1 MEEKMEY
8 DVSCPRT
15 RADDAPHLSTEDEDN
30 GVLEAKARSTLFPGR
45 LVVVSVDPVET
56 LRPLFEE
63 DEGLE
68 KTVGEIQGGMKKYL
82 AFIRSVAVE
91 RDQKRSASQEDQQA
105 QELPEEDA
113 DMEQSRLRKKRRLN
127 VHLNLVHN
135 SPPAHSNLDA
145 VDPTMC
151 VPIFYGDENS
161 SNIPSTSTS
170 RRAMRLKGE
179 GSSRPWSL
187 LYAHTIMDAFAV
199 VSDLQ
204 PSPSTDIVT
213 STLAPLALSKKD
225 MKRYDT
231 YQADDRVK
239 ETSRF
244 YSTRGETEEGHADDD
259 AQIIEIKNDNMDER
273 VDYEDYEMEE
283 GLDADSQYRLSTVIS
298 GLSIDEEETGIMMA
312 LGGQDGLQSPS
323 ASSTRFRAKS
333 PLQRRGTGKSSVS
346 TRSPSRKEHQDI
358 KEPVPSPGTGPSAW
372 KGVRSPARSPP
383 PPTSPSPE
391 DDCLSSKKSVDPL
404 HSDKKEKEGYSPK
417 SPTDSDL
424 TSSMMLGGGRD
435 YHQRAMSLSTEAT
448 SVFPEGNDKDM
459 DAESDTSSKESAERE
474 IIAMPLGQFDLGGG
488 LGVNKPLKRQCSI
501 HVRIW
506 TDLSTCTDP
515 EDETHTLTDPRLFF
529 EELKMLRTLEKDS
542 DMRYFAQ
549 LKRANAERVVA
560 WRLAADTSN
569 VAPRDTGRSFSTGR
583 IFKVPSALSLSRSK
597 HTSHHI
603 FSNTNPF
610 SPSSTNNHSTTHYP
624 PYSTDHSAKPSPMSK
639 HFTIQGMYNPFSRS
653 ASMVPS
659 SSLTDG
665 GFTYTGDS
673 DAVNPF
679 VLPPVPKRSPTSH
692 RFSIPRRFSAMSHVG
707 SVSFFAFSGNNRRAS
722 VPVPASKRARKV
734 SASSPKFSPPPSQR
748 PSLPFPNSPGSTIGF
763 TITDLQALP
772 PPISLA
778 GARRRSSATTAAAAA
793 AAAAAASTTAAVT
806 GLWEEH
812 HVFGGAGPLG
822 KENDTCGPLRGF
834 KKLWRR
840 ISCCRTVGRR
850 RRGSLGRRRDS

>member
-1 MEEKMEY
+1 
-8 DVSCPRT
+8 
-15 RADDAPHLSTEDEDN
+15 ADDAPHLSTEDEDN

-82 AFIRSVAVE
+82 AFIRSVAAE
-91 RDQKRSASQEDQQA
+91 CDQRRPASQEDQQA
-105 QELPEEDA
+105 QELPEEDD
-113 DMEQSRLRKKRRLN
+113 DMEEGRPRKKRRLN

-135 SPPAHSNLDA
+135 SPPGHSKFDA

-151 VPIFYGDENS
+151 VPIVSGDENS
-161 SNIPSTSTS
+161 SNVPSASTS
-170 RRAMRLKGE
+170 RRPMRLKGE
-179 GSSRPWSL
+179 GSPWSS
-187 LYAHTIMDAFAV
+187 LYAHTIMDAFAT

-204 PSPSTDIVT
+204 PSPSADIAPSN
-213 STLAPLALSKKD
+213 STPLALSKKD

-231 YQADDRVK
+231 YQSDDRAK

-244 YSTRGETEEGHADDD
+244 YSMRGETEGGHTEDYG
-259 AQIIEIKNDNMDER
+259 QVIEIKDYNIGER
-273 VDYEDYEMEE
+273 VGDEDFEMEE
-283 GLDADSQYRLSTVIS
+283 GLDGDSQYRLSTVIS
-298 GLSIDEEETGIMMA
+298 GLSIDDEETGMMMMA
-312 LGGQDGLQSPS
+312 LGGQEGSGLRSPS

-333 PLQRRGTGKSSVS
+333 PLQRRGTGKSGVS

-358 KEPVPSPGTGPSAW
+358 KDPVPSPGNGPSAW

-383 PPTSPSPE
+383 PPNSPSPE
-391 DDCLSSKKSVDPL
+391 EDCLSSKKLVDPL
-404 HSDKKEKEGYSPK
+404 QSDKKDKEGYSPK
-417 SPTDSDL
+417 SPTDSDP

-435 YHQRAMSLSTEAT
+435 YRQRAMSLSTEAT
-448 SVFPEGNDKDM
+448 SVFPEGNDGEI
-459 DAESDTSSKESAERE
+459 DAKSDASSKESAERE
-474 IIAMPLGQFDLGGG
+474 IIAMPLGQFDLAGG

-506 TDLSTCTDP
+506 TDLSMCADP
-515 EDETHTLTDPRLFF
+515 EDETQTLTDPRLFF

-549 LKRANAERVVA
+549 LKKANAERVVA
-560 WRLAADTSN
+560 WRLAADSTN
-569 VAPRDTGRSFSTGR
+569 ITPRDTGRSFSTGR

-610 SPSSTNNHSTTHYP
+610 SPSSTNNHSTALYP
-624 PYSTDHSAKPSPMSK
+624 TYSREHSAKPSPTTK
-639 HFTIQGMYNPFSRS
+639 HFTMQGMYNPFSRS
-653 ASMVPS
+653 VSMVPS
-659 SSLTDG
+659 SSFTDG

-679 VLPPVPKRSPTSH
+679 VFPSVPKRSPTSN
-692 RFSIPRRFSAMSHVG
+692 RFSIPRRFSAMSQVG
-707 SVSFFAFSGNNRRAS
+707 SVSFFAFSSNSRRAS
-722 VPVPASKRARKV
+722 VPVPSHKRARK
-734 SASSPKFSPPPSQR
+734 ASVTSPKFSPPPSQR
-748 PSLPFPNSPGSTIGF
+748 PSLPLPNSPASTLGF

-778 GARRRSSATTAAAAA
+778 
-793 AAAAAASTTAAVT
+793 
-806 GLWEEH
+806 
-812 HVFGGAGPLG
+812 
-822 KENDTCGPLRGF
+822 
-834 KKLWRR
+834 
-840 ISCCRTVGRR
+840 
-850 RRGSLGRRRDS
+850 